1 MKKFLIAQLAF
12 SLVFGS
18 FVLAIIWPAEGWPN
32 VAGVSIWL
40 LNLLAMFTIA
50 MVAGMVHSVRTGV
63 GAKRDDA
70 LTALR
75 KFTTELGKHSKL
87 RKAWGWLQTFAM
99 IIVAAFAGF
108 TVSALI
114 HGVLCFLVWLGK
126 HAAEAAVT
134 EADAA
139 TPVHTVEDD
148 FQHFLS
154 YSGLG
159 AVHPE
164 VIELMRMAYKHGA
177 DRTTC

>member
-12 SLVFGS
+12 ALVFGS
-18 FVLAIIWPAEGWPN
+18 FVLAIIRPAEGWSN

-40 LNLLAMFTIA
+40 LNLLSLFTLA
-50 MVAGMVHSVRTGV
+50 MVAGMVHSVRTGA

-75 KFTTELGKHSKL
+75 KFTAVLGKHGKV
-87 RKAWGWLQTFAM
+87 RKAWGWLQTLAI

-114 HGVLCFLVWLGK
+114 HGVLCFVVWLVK
-126 HAAEAAVT
+126 QSAEAAVT

-139 TPVHTVEDD
+139 TPEHTVEDD

-154 YSGLG
+154 YTGLG
-159 AVHPE
+159 NCHPT
-164 VIELMRMAYKHGA
+164 VIDLMRTAYTHGTA
-177 DRTTC
+177 R

>member
-1 MKKFLIAQLAF
+1 MKKFLIAQLIFA
-12 SLVFGS
+12 LVFGS
-18 FVLAIIWPAEGWPN
+18 FVLSIIRPAEGWSN

-40 LNLLAMFTIA
+40 LNLASLFVITML
-50 MVAGMVHSVRTGV
+50 AGMAHSVRTGE

-75 KFTTELGKHSKL
+75 KVTTDLGKHSKL
-87 RKAWGWLQTFAM
+87 RKAWGWLQSAALITA
-99 IIVAAFAGF
+99 AAFTGF

-114 HGVLCFLVWLGK
+114 YGVLCFVLWLVK
-126 HAAEAAVT
+126 QSCDAAVT

-164 VIELMRMAYKHGA
+164 AIELMRMAYKHGA